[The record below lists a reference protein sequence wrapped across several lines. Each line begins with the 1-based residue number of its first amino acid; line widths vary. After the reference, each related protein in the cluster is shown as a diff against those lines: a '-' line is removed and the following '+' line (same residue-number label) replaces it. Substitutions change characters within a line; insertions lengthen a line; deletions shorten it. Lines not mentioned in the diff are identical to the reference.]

1 MNTVNSGVE
10 RRKPSWIDYS
20 RASRAQKTL
29 DARNDSFK
37 MNAFGNTVVVKD
49 YTVLRQVGA
58 IGAEE
63 VKSLLQNHA
72 ATVRPVGTRQTA
84 PKASKSYSVPR
95 NYDDSPTFR
104 VPETPSPI
112 KDWLKKVCCKVADFF
127 TFRTTRLA
135 NRLQDELEFQFGRA
149 IGLKVR
155 GALYE
160 EQGDERSAWRARMN
174 GDAEFELFAGKLKRF
189 AELYSIDVTNPRAM
203 EDLSKTFVK
212 RFVNTIKSDQ
222 RTINRIYS
230 MLPERLE
237 KDSPV
242 YKFSQDLLQD
252 LPPDERENA
261 ICKREI

>member
-1 MNTVNSGVE
+1 M
-10 RRKPSWIDYS
+10 
-20 RASRAQKTL
+20 
-29 DARNDSFK
+29 
-37 MNAFGNTVVVKD
+37 
-49 YTVLRQVGA
+49 
-58 IGAEE
+58 
-63 VKSLLQNHA
+63 
-72 ATVRPVGTRQTA
+72 
-84 PKASKSYSVPR
+84 
-95 NYDDSPTFR
+95 
-104 VPETPSPI
+104 
-112 KDWLKKVCCKVADFF
+112 ADFF

-149 IGLKVR
+149 IGLTVR

-189 AELYSIDVTNPRAM
+189 AALYSIDVTNPRAM

-252 LPPDERENA
+252 MPSDERENV
-261 ICKREI
+261 IYKKEIEYML